1 MRSRSLPLVLGL
13 AACSVIAACGE
24 GFIVASFDLVI
35 TSPTTEATYATSD
48 DEVSL
53 SGTLEYTLGIH
64 EDLDVDWQNLST
76 GTSGG
81 GTVNASLSTWN
92 AGPIP
97 LQVGSNVIRVEFE
110 ADGGWD
116 DTAQLTVEYT
126 PVPLQPALPPLRP
139 DADPA
144 AHTLV
149 VPAGAGPDGA
159 PPAAKPR
166 VVELNGAR

>member
-1 MRSRSLPLVLGL
+1 MRRPPLLL
-13 AACSVIAACGE
+13 APWFAACLILVACGE

-35 TSPTTEATYATSD
+35 TSPTADATYATSD

-76 GTSGG
+76 GASGG

-97 LQVGSNVIRVEFE
+97 LQVGSNVIRVELE

-116 DTAQLTVEYT
+116 DTAQLTVVYT
-126 PVPLQPALPPLRP
+126 PAPPQPPSPQP
-139 DADPA
+139 VGDPGTHA
-144 AHTLV
+144 LV
-149 VPAGAGPDGA
+149 VPAGAGHDGE
-159 PPAAKPR
+159 PAAAEPR
-166 VVELNGAR
+166 IVELNGAR